1 MVEYQKQ
8 KKRDVEVILR
18 WRKSPPP
25 NQGLTYGET
34 SSSAKGS
41 SPFLVTITKD
51 SEKSKLDWVASV
63 PVRVGHEDYSS
74 SGPAGRDE
82 DLFGYNLVR

>member
-8 KKRDVEVILR
+8 KKRDVGVILR

-34 SSSAKGS
+34 SLSAKGS
-41 SPFLVTITKD
+41 SPA
-51 SEKSKLDWVASV
+51 WRANASV
-63 PVRVGHEDYSS
+63 AQLVEQLICTQLVEGSTPFRSS
-74 SGPAGRDE
+74 K
-82 DLFGYNLVR
+82 